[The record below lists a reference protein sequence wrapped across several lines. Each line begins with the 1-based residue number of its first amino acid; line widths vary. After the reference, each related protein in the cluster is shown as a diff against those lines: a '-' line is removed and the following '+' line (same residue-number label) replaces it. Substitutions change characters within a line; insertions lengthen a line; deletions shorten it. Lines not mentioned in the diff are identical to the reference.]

1 MSEMIEHVAKAILE
15 ADREWA
21 RRAAP
26 DLKVPVQWSPK
37 VLARAAIVAMREPT
51 NEMLDAGA
59 FYFLSDG
66 DAGPT
71 LEAERNLARSA
82 VSRSAADRSPR
93 LTARDATPAP
103 HGGAP
108 CHAVAEQPAD
118 DADPRSGRHAVGL
131 AKRRIAVNWSLT

>member
-51 NEMLDAGA
+51 NKMLDAGA

-71 LEAERNLARSA
+71 LEADRNLARSTFRA
-82 VSRSAADRSPR
+82 M
-93 LTARDATPAP
+93 LE
-103 HGGAP
+103 
-108 CHAVAEQPAD
+108 VALKD
-118 DADPRSGRHAVGL
+118 
-131 AKRRIAVNWSLT
+131 